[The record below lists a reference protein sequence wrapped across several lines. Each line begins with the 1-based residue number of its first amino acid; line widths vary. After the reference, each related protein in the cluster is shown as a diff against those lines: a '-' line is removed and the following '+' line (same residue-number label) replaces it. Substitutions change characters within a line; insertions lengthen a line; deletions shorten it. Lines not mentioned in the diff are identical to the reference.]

1 MKQLRKYCIAGLLL
15 AAGFVPAQA
24 FDCTKAESP
33 VEKAIC
39 ADQKLKAADDAMA
52 AAYATLRNALTG
64 ADRKSLA
71 ASQRKW
77 LKGREDNCSYQQV
90 AELSSCIL
98 SETDDRRLLL
108 TATPESGPGSRSAMM
123 PVFIQQDGDPHHY
136 DIDYTLI
143 RFVKPKSRGETVFNA
158 EVGKIAKAAPL
169 QRQKEASR
177 DDMTYSAYAA
187 MTLTYASPQILSGK
201 MDSWDFS
208 GGAHGNGG
216 TSAINVD
223 LARGAMM
230 KASDLFDDK
239 GTAALKADCVKQIA
253 EQKKDKNDG
262 QEFKPEDDPNYHE
275 QTIVDHMKSLDSW
288 SFWKDKAVVN
298 FDAYS
303 IGSYVEGSYECEFPT
318 SKLKSLAKSGALLP
332 E

>member
-1 MKQLRKYCIAGLLL
+1 MQLGKYWIAGLLL
-15 AAGFVPAQA
+15 TAFIAPAQA
-24 FDCTKAESP
+24 FDCAKAQST

-39 ADQKLKAADDAMA
+39 ADQKLKAADDTMA
-52 AAYATLRNALTG
+52 AAYATLRDALNG
-64 ADRKSLA
+64 ADRKNLA

-77 LKGREDNCSYQQV
+77 LKTREDNCGYQQGS
-90 AELSSCIL
+90 ELSSCIL
-98 SETDDRRLLL
+98 GETDERRLLL
-108 TATPESGPGSRSAMM
+108 AAAPESGPGTGSAMM

-143 RFVKPKSRGETVFNA
+143 RFVKAKSAGETAFNA
-158 EVGKIAKAAPL
+158 EVSKVAKAAPV
-169 QRQKEASR
+169 QRQKEAAR
-177 DDMTYSAYAA
+177 EDATYFAYAA
-187 MTLTYASPQILSGK
+187 MTVTYASPQMISAK
-201 MDSWDFS
+201 VDSWDFS

-223 LARGAMM
+223 LKRGAMM
-230 KASDLFDDK
+230 KARDLFDDK
-239 GTAALKADCVKQIA
+239 GTAELKADCVRQIA

-262 QEFKPEDDPNYHE
+262 QEFKPEDDPNYSE
-275 QTIVDHMKSLDSW
+275 QTIIEHLQSLDEW
-288 SFWKDKAVVN
+288 SFSKGKAVVN

-303 IGSYVEGSYECEFPT
+303 IGSYVEGSYECDFAM